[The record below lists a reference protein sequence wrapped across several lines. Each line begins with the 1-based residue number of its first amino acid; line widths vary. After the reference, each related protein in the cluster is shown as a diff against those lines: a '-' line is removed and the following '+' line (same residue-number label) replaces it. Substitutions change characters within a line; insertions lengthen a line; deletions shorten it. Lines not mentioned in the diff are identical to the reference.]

1 MNEFNL
7 SKLNAKVGDN
17 CVFVSNLAVRYQSAA
32 TPEERMAMAI
42 KMENAATM
50 LRIAAERLA
59 TETKNVYGVE
69 AMKKAELHLVTN
81 LSNPNKFDG
90 RISGDIDLLAKMIV
104 ASLTY
109 HPELF
114 KKTFEEFLNRIYG
127 GKDND

>member
-1 MNEFNL
+1 MSKAIAFIAGSWCSYCAMVGDYDGAMAILVIYGILAIKKGYDRRKQSHPEINTLRGKLYMNEFNL

-50 LRIAAERLA
+50 LRISAERLA
-59 TETKNVYGVE
+59 TETKNVYG
-69 AMKKAELHLVTN
+69 
-81 LSNPNKFDG
+81 
-90 RISGDIDLLAKMIV
+90 
-104 ASLTY
+104 
-109 HPELF
+109 
-114 KKTFEEFLNRIYG
+114 

>member
-17 CVFVSNLAVRYQSAA
+17 CVFVSNLAVHYQSAA

-59 TETKNVYGVE
+59 TETKNVYGGG
-69 AMKKAELHLVTN
+69 
-81 LSNPNKFDG
+81 SN
-90 RISGDIDLLAKMIV
+90 
-104 ASLTY
+104 
-109 HPELF
+109 
-114 KKTFEEFLNRIYG
+114 EES
-127 GKDND
+127 